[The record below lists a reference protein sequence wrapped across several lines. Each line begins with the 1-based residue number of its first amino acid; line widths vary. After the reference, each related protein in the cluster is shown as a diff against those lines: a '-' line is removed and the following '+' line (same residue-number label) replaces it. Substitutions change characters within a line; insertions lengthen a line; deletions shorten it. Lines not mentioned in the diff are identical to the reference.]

1 MFGTVIKNT
10 ILFVLI
16 ILIIHFMINNILL
29 ELKLLNKKNDKP
41 DNNKPQMQDL
51 DYPQPAREQQ
61 DTSMTSDLIPKDTPC
76 DTNVQNLKMKELYDF
91 VYDKDA
97 KPELNKFFED
107 DIDFEKNNKNVPE
120 VRCADSLDAN
130 VSTYCSSNLTSK
142 EEITGHYSNFNK
154 VQCEDEIDQTK
165 GVYILKKYK
174 NESDINGGKVPGTDL
189 EAFDGFDS
197 IFEKY

>member
-16 ILIIHFMINNILL
+16 ILIVHFMINNILL

-130 VSTYCSSNLTSK
+130 VSTYC
-142 EEITGHYSNFNK
+142 NK
-154 VQCEDEIDQTK
+154 VQCEDEVEQTK
-165 GVYILKKYK
+165 GVYILKNYK